1 MAITYLSPFPTSLFP
16 HFPISL
22 TDYLLIN
29 FTNLLTMGWIQFFIP
44 DTLNLL
50 WLAVSLF
57 MAGVIEAFLW
67 KTSPFQ
73 VFNIPIQTQWFGANK
88 KWRGLISLP
97 IAMVISV
104 YLLQL
109 IELLIPALTQLEIS
123 FSEFNLLEFGLLV
136 GFIFNLS
143 ELPNSFVKRRLEIP
157 PGDESS
163 KIFYFIDHMDSTYG
177 VLILWYFYFHFP
189 LHFIITG
196 LIVTPLLFMGATEL
210 RKKLGLK

>member
-1 MAITYLSPFPTSLFP
+1 MNWT
-16 HFPISL
+16 
-22 TDYLLIN
+22 
-29 FTNLLTMGWIQFFIP
+29 QFFVW

-50 WLAVSLF
+50 WLALGLF
-57 MAGVIEAFLW
+57 LAGIIEAFLW
-67 KTSPFQ
+67 KTSPFKLLN
-73 VFNIPIQTQWFGANK
+73 VPIQTQWFGANK

-97 IAMVISV
+97 LAMLASV
-104 YLLQL
+104 YLLHL
-109 IELLIPALTQLEIS
+109 VEIAIPSIPQNAIL
-123 FSEFNLLEFGLLV
+123 FSDFNLLQFGLLV
-136 GFIFNLS
+136 GFVFNLS
-143 ELPNSFVKRRLEIP
+143 ELPNSFVKRRLAIP

-177 VLILWYFYFHFP
+177 VLILWYLYFHFP

>member
-1 MAITYLSPFPTSLFP
+1 MNW
-16 HFPISL
+16 IS
-22 TDYLLIN
+22 
-29 FTNLLTMGWIQFFIP
+29 FFIP

-50 WLAVSLF
+50 WLAIGLF
-57 MAGVIEAFLW
+57 IAGVIEAFLW
-67 KTSPFQ
+67 KTSVFQ
-73 VFNIPIQTQWFGANK
+73 LLNFPIQTQWFGANK
-88 KWRGLISLP
+88 KWRGLVSLP
-97 IAMVISV
+97 LAMVASV
-104 YLLQL
+104 FLLQL
-109 IELLIPALTQLEIS
+109 LEELLPRLSQDVIL
-123 FSEFNLLEFGLLV
+123 FSNFNLLEFGILV
-136 GFIFNLS
+136 GLIFNLS

-177 VLILWYFYFHFP
+177 VLLLWYFYFHFP

>member
-1 MAITYLSPFPTSLFP
+1 MYDWAR
-16 HFPISL
+16 
-22 TDYLLIN
+22 
-29 FTNLLTMGWIQFFIP
+29 FFIP

-50 WLAVSLF
+50 WLAFSLF
-57 MAGVIEAFLW
+57 LAGVLEAFLW
-67 KTSPFQ
+67 KTHLFQ
-73 VFNIPIQTQWFGANK
+73 VLNIPIQTQWFGANK

-97 IAMVISV
+97 LAMVTSV
-104 YLLQL
+104 YLLSF
-109 IELLIPALTQLEIS
+109 IETFLPALTQQLVS
-123 FSEFNLLEFGLLV
+123 FSSFNLLEFGLLV

-143 ELPNSFVKRRLEIP
+143 ELPNSFIKRRLKIP
-157 PGDESS
+157 PGNESS

-196 LIVTPLLFMGATEL
+196 LVVTPLLFMGATEL